1 MTSIIFFLSW
11 GSGAKPWGRN
21 YNEEQFSTPN
31 HWDGMLE
38 VVAVSGVVH
47 LGQIQTGLRY
57 AKRIAQ
63 VRFMECIILFYLK
76 TTKFQG
82 GHVKI
87 HLTNE
92 VPVQVDG
99 EPWVQGPGELVILK
113 SALKVCN
120 YVALHKYLI

>member
-1 MTSIIFFLSW
+1 
-11 GSGAKPWGRN
+11 
-21 YNEEQFSTPN
+21 
-31 HWDGMLE
+31 MLE

-57 AKRIAQ
+57 AKRISQ
-63 VRFMECIILFYLK
+63 VYFLINSITFSLK
-76 TTKFQG
+76 LNIFQG

-99 EPWVQGPGELVILK
+99 EPWIQGPGELVILK
-113 SALKVCN
+113 SALKVC
-120 YVALHKYLI
+120 YIKLSST

>member
-1 MTSIIFFLSW
+1 
-11 GSGAKPWGRN
+11 
-21 YNEEQFSTPN
+21 
-31 HWDGMLE
+31 MLE

-63 VRFMECIILFYLK
+63 VCFIKRIILFYLK
-76 TTKFQG
+76 TKKFQG

-120 YVALHKYLI
+120 SITFYK

>member
-1 MTSIIFFLSW
+1 MFLSW

-21 YNEEQFSTPN
+21 CNEEQFSTPN

-63 VRFMECIILFYLK
+63 VCIASEVIKLITLK
-76 TTKFQG
+76 IQYIFF
-82 GHVKI
+82 
-87 HLTNE
+87 
-92 VPVQVDG
+92 
-99 EPWVQGPGELVILK
+99 
-113 SALKVCN
+113 
-120 YVALHKYLI
+120 

>member
-1 MTSIIFFLSW
+1 
-11 GSGAKPWGRN
+11 
-21 YNEEQFSTPN
+21 
-31 HWDGMLE
+31 MLE

-63 VRFMECIILFYLK
+63 VYFVNYFILFNNLK
-76 TTKFQG
+76 THYFQG

-87 HLTNE
+87 HLNNE

-113 SALKVCN
+113 SALKVC
-120 YVALHKYLI
+120 HEI

>member
-1 MTSIIFFLSW
+1 M
-11 GSGAKPWGRN
+11 
-21 YNEEQFSTPN
+21 
-31 HWDGMLE
+31 
-38 VVAVSGVVH
+38 SGVIH
-47 LGQIQTGLRY
+47 LGQIQTGFRY

-63 VRFMECIILFYLK
+63 VHSMKIINLFNLK
-76 TTKFQG
+76 INIFQG

-92 VPVQVDG
+92 VPVQIDG

-120 YVALHKYLI
+120 IALDYNK

>member
-1 MTSIIFFLSW
+1 
-11 GSGAKPWGRN
+11 
-21 YNEEQFSTPN
+21 
-31 HWDGMLE
+31 MLE

-63 VRFMECIILFYLK
+63 VCFIRCVILFYLKAKKCIILFYLK
-76 TTKFQG
+76 TKFQG

-120 YVALHKYLI
+120 SIVFLNI